1 MGAMTAKKRAW
12 VVALGLLLVVLAA
25 ACAEVQVAPPPTWP
39 SIVTGED
46 RVQYYVSDLRVPGTR
61 QEIRTQKG
69 DANLWIPL
77 NSISSLRFT
86 DPPEPE
92 RDYRWSQIVLTSGEI
107 LRVRVE
113 TNQILEGRTEA
124 GYWNMPMKKL
134 YSLELGSN

>member
-1 MGAMTAKKRAW
+1 
-12 VVALGLLLVVLAA
+12 
-25 ACAEVQVAPPPTWP
+25 
-39 SIVTGED
+39 
-46 RVQYYVSDLRVPGTR
+46 VQYYVSDLRVPGTR